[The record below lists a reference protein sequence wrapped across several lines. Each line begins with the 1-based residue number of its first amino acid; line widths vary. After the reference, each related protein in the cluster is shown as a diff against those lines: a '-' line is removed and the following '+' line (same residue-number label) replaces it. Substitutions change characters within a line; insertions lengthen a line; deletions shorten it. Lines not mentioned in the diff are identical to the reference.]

1 MGAQMAVV
9 PSEWRTTPARTPRP
23 AGGVCMGMD
32 AAARRNSK
40 GQVRLWPG
48 ELSCGRVG
56 CVTCMAQGASR
67 VGCVTRMAQAASR
80 VGCVTRMAQ
89 GASRVGCVTP
99 MAQGAR
105 RLPPA
110 TSCTFACGSGHHPS
124 SAAGFCILRTTPA
137 TAPRPV
143 AR

>member
-1 MGAQMAVV
+1 MAVV

-67 VGCVTRMAQAASR
+67 VGCVT
-80 VGCVTRMAQ
+80 
-89 GASRVGCVTP
+89 P